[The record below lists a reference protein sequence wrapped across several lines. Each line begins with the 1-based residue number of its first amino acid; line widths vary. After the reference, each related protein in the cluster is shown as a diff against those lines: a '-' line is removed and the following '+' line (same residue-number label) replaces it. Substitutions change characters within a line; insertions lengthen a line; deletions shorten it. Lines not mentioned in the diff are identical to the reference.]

1 MCRSIKGF
9 FTLAILSLVLAI
21 NSQAHAAN
29 IEIPL
34 TAGATNQS
42 ITISFENPT
51 IREVRDLKISIEN
64 LPSWASGVTLSQDT
78 IEHLDIAETVDITLR
93 LDIKQ
98 DINENDVGDIELRF
112 DLEEEQGELD
122 TYFLTIGPSG
132 IEEAESIA
140 SDGHILSLARSSVA
154 AGLTLD
160 PTSKAGYIEERKD
173 SSNGKTETLRSFGFT
188 AFPDQIKLG
197 ESFSFN
203 TQYNTSAHITYPEG
217 TFPPCLDQPSSEPNI
232 YGEIKLFSESWHKGL
247 NSNAQGGKADSQ
259 TELNSRFLAHH
270 CDSPKSRAP
279 MSYSADATLSIDYQF
294 IEKNS
299 STEENETVTVYHYK
313 VSYSGKS
320 ENATGG
326 TNNSDILAIT
336 VRDKNDESG
345 QIASTSNGLAVS
357 AGEKFQIGNSSV
369 TLFYEIAKASNN
381 SITAFV
387 NPSLEGADDQD
398 DGKHVLNLIA
408 AYAPKPFTLNKEQS
422 LHWDEYTLNHEDK
435 ALGLS
440 RRILDSRRVGE
451 NKTGGDLIRRT
462 TTEESMGFTNFP
474 EEIVLGTPFSIEV
487 GLRAQM
493 TMTNRWCVG
502 NEVRTPKSY
511 VRLRTRDTWVRSAYR
526 TSYHAHDAVEF
537 SCADTSQLLSEVN
550 LGADSTMNIECTPLE
565 NDEIP
570 GETVAAAYRVL
581 YEYECKVESKTLSE
595 YPQNGNKV
603 AFYWPL
609 VESDSQGN
617 FKSENDIALNSHVL
631 IETGFSSIP
640 GPSNAQEIVLEYAP
654 ANKGH
659 SSISASPYQHPFELK
674 PDWQQPGPGSDSEE
688 ARGEESGNAD
698 NEANADERDK
708 GEDST
713 DEDTGNT
720 SDADQTRPDAEADTT
735 VGTPDTDPNSVPIA
749 PGKPDIAQ
757 HIADWIAK
765 AEPPINATENAQV
778 RYNNRGNFVGK
789 TQSGTIED
797 RHDTGAFDPVFL
809 WNNKRGLDSVNHCTM
824 EEYVNKQVAGE
835 GLEDCKGRYKPST
848 DKPDQSDSDKPTIP
862 NVVGLGAR
870 EAAEQIQTATG
881 IRPRIVLGKPAPTLN
896 QSRTV
901 ANVTPKPGSNVGK
914 DDKITITV
922 YAPAQAVI
930 PDVIGLDAKAAVE
943 KIKSATNIRPRVVLG
958 QPASDK
964 TREKTV
970 ASVNP
975 KPGTKVNNNDKITIT
990 VFAPV
995 KVVPPKPKPDPI
1007 PNPQEVTPIVDKPDD
1022 KPDNNVKPSNHP
1034 CATIASNYEARDATW
1049 NWYSFFGAGGSNWEI
1064 NGFICTSQGYYT
1076 YSDNQFRSYDCGK
1089 DFTSQCVKSDKFNAK
1104 ITEIKEDGKGST
1116 NYTYQYANGK
1126 GGWGKR
1132 TPNKAQSQKPDSTPN
1147 ANADSNEESESH
1159 SPARV
1164 DHPTQGIYTTSYG
1177 DMDFKTSGPYT
1188 ATYSTDEGRIIGS
1201 LSGDTLGGIWVEKSS
1216 GQKCKTQRDG
1226 SYYWGLVKFSFT
1238 SDFNEFKGLWSYCN
1252 NPLKSRQWN
1261 GKRKNSKPLPPKD
1274 ETLGSSF
1281 EPGVDRPGSDIKA
1294 SFHTPSAQACRK
1306 ACQDNAKCKSF
1317 TWVKP
1322 NTIQGP
1328 KGRCWI
1334 KHSVPK
1340 TVNRNCCISGVIEG
1354 AKTPSSQ
1361 QTAPSASPSPKPET
1375 NQSSQQIGQW
1385 IGKGKGLDKIEGKPV
1400 LGTYQINFNIAANNT
1415 ANGKI
1420 SFDNGFKPVALKG
1433 KLSGKQIALRG
1444 SYSETDDE
1452 GYTFTYTVKLNGTLN
1467 AKNASG
1473 TTDVVM
1479 PDLVC
1484 VAEAIGSAIGSAVVP
1499 FGEEEEDD
1507 DTECPITS
1515 YKGDW
1520 AAQQQ

>member
-1 MCRSIKGF
+1 MCRGIKDF
-9 FTLAILSLVLAI
+9 FALAILSLVLAI
-21 NSQAHAAN
+21 NSQAHAAD

-34 TAGATNQS
+34 TAGATDQS

-93 LDIKQ
+93 FDIIK

-203 TQYNTSAHITYPEG
+203 SQYNTSAHITYPEG
-217 TFPPCLDQPSSEPNI
+217 TFPPCLDQPSSEPDI
-232 YGEIKLFSESWHKGL
+232 YGEIKLFSKSWHKGL
-247 NSNAQGGKADSQ
+247 NSNAQGGKADSR
-259 TELNSRFLAHH
+259 TELTSRFLAHH

-294 IEKNS
+294 IEKES
-299 STEENETVTVYHYK
+299 STEDEAVTVYHYK

-320 ENATGG
+320 ENSTGG
-326 TNNSDILAIT
+326 ANNSDNIAIT
-336 VRDKNDESG
+336 VRDKTDESG
-345 QIASTSNGLAVS
+345 QIISTSNGLAVS

-369 TLFYEIAKASNN
+369 TLFYEIAKAPNN

-387 NPSLEGADDQD
+387 NPSLEGTDDQD

-408 AYAPKPFTLNKEQS
+408 VYAPKPFTFNKEQS

-451 NKTGGDLIRRT
+451 NKTGGDLIRKT
-462 TTEESMGFTNFP
+462 TTEESMGFTKFP
-474 EEIVLGTPFSIEV
+474 EEIVLGAPFSIEV

-537 SCADTSQLLSEVN
+537 SCADTSKLLPEIN
-550 LGADSTMNIECTPLE
+550 LGADSTMNIECTPLK
-565 NDEIP
+565 NNEIP

-581 YEYECKVESKTLSE
+581 YEYDCKVESKTLSE

-609 VESDSQGN
+609 VESDAQGN

-659 SSISASPYQHPFELK
+659 STISASPYQHPFELK
-674 PDWQQPGPGSDSEE
+674 PDWQQPGPGSDTEDE
-688 ARGEESGNAD
+688 INEESDKPD
-698 NEANADERDK
+698 NETTSTEDNI
-708 GEDST
+708 GEDNDDTSDVDGT
-713 DEDTGNT
+713 TPGAESDTTGNT
-720 SDADQTRPDAEADTT
+720 SD
-735 VGTPDTDPNSVPIA
+735 TDPSSIPIN
-749 PGKPDIAQ
+749 PSKPDIAQ

-809 WNNKRGLDSVNHCTM
+809 WNNKRGLDSMNHCTM
-824 EEYVNKQVAGE
+824 EEYVNKQIAGK
-835 GLEDCKGRYKPST
+835 GIKNCAGRYKPSA
-848 DKPDQSDSDKPTIP
+848 DKPDKSDSDKPTIP

-881 IRPRIVLGKPAPTLN
+881 IRPRVVLGKPAPTLN

-922 YAPAQAVI
+922 YAPAQAII
-930 PDVIGLDAKAAVE
+930 PDVIGLDAKVAVE

-964 TREKTV
+964 SRK
-970 ASVNP
+970 
-975 KPGTKVNNNDKITIT
+975 KP
-990 VFAPV
+990 
-995 KVVPPKPKPDPI
+995 
-1007 PNPQEVTPIVDKPDD
+1007 
-1022 KPDNNVKPSNHP
+1022 
-1034 CATIASNYEARDATW
+1034 
-1049 NWYSFFGAGGSNWEI
+1049 
-1064 NGFICTSQGYYT
+1064 
-1076 YSDNQFRSYDCGK
+1076 
-1089 DFTSQCVKSDKFNAK
+1089 
-1104 ITEIKEDGKGST
+1104 
-1116 NYTYQYANGK
+1116 
-1126 GGWGKR
+1126 
-1132 TPNKAQSQKPDSTPN
+1132 
-1147 ANADSNEESESH
+1147 
-1159 SPARV
+1159 
-1164 DHPTQGIYTTSYG
+1164 
-1177 DMDFKTSGPYT
+1177 
-1188 ATYSTDEGRIIGS
+1188 
-1201 LSGDTLGGIWVEKSS
+1201 
-1216 GQKCKTQRDG
+1216 
-1226 SYYWGLVKFSFT
+1226 
-1238 SDFNEFKGLWSYCN
+1238 
-1252 NPLKSRQWN
+1252 
-1261 GKRKNSKPLPPKD
+1261 
-1274 ETLGSSF
+1274 
-1281 EPGVDRPGSDIKA
+1281 
-1294 SFHTPSAQACRK
+1294 
-1306 ACQDNAKCKSF
+1306 
-1317 TWVKP
+1317 
-1322 NTIQGP
+1322 
-1328 KGRCWI
+1328 
-1334 KHSVPK
+1334 
-1340 TVNRNCCISGVIEG
+1340 
-1354 AKTPSSQ
+1354 
-1361 QTAPSASPSPKPET
+1361 
-1375 NQSSQQIGQW
+1375 
-1385 IGKGKGLDKIEGKPV
+1385 
-1400 LGTYQINFNIAANNT
+1400 
-1415 ANGKI
+1415 
-1420 SFDNGFKPVALKG
+1420 
-1433 KLSGKQIALRG
+1433 
-1444 SYSETDDE
+1444 
-1452 GYTFTYTVKLNGTLN
+1452 
-1467 AKNASG
+1467 
-1473 TTDVVM
+1473 
-1479 PDLVC
+1479 
-1484 VAEAIGSAIGSAVVP
+1484 
-1499 FGEEEEDD
+1499 
-1507 DTECPITS
+1507 
-1515 YKGDW
+1515 
-1520 AAQQQ
+1520 